1 MEQHSTSSAS
11 KALPSCHFIL
21 LEMNHR
27 PQSTLVLFIGTK
39 SNTQGLSITGNIMLR
54 PPSNP
59 FEHLT
64 RSVVRSWPS
73 VSFMRRSKNS
83 ICFFRW
89 KWYRENEERAR
100 KSGKGFRLGF
110 SLTQSEGWWRRRL
123 VKIVIDC
130 CVVRWNLGKLW
141 WNPQATIVY
150 ERSPMYVFSSVPV
163 SLSHWLSPLEVWPLY
178 KPQNSSWDP

>member
-1 MEQHSTSSAS
+1 MEQHSTNSAS
-11 KALPSCHFIL
+11 KALPSCHIIL

-83 ICFFRW
+83 IFFFLGESDIE
-89 KWYRENEERAR
+89 KMGREPE
-100 KSGKGFRLGF
+100 
-110 SLTQSEGWWRRRL
+110 
-123 VKIVIDC
+123 
-130 CVVRWNLGKLW
+130 NLGKASDL
-141 WNPQATIVY
+141 V
-150 ERSPMYVFSSVPV
+150 SV
-163 SLSHWLSPLEVWPLY
+163 
-178 KPQNSSWDP
+178 